1 MCRGIQYLLTHLS
14 PFREETDINRGNIKY
29 KNQKSF
35 ETRFYI
41 QTMTFFFLSR
51 VAFTNTN
58 TRIRW
63 RAWWRVEEDAIRG
76 KEHEERGRGIVM
88 YRDRSHDRPGQGRA
102 PRQVPKQVYTRV
114 PTLCL
119 LFSPSLFFPP
129 ICFLG
134 VGIIRGIR
142 GRRGEGKGRKLVR

>member
-1 MCRGIQYLLTHLS
+1 MWR
-14 PFREETDINRGNIKY
+14 NRRVS
-29 KNQKSF
+29 KSF
-35 ETRFYI
+35 YVQTFSLYPGLRSPTRK
-41 QTMTFFFLSR
+41 
-51 VAFTNTN
+51 VA
-58 TRIRW
+58 TR
-63 RAWWRVEEDAIRG
+63 WRVEEDAIRG

-114 PTLCL
+114 PTRP

-129 ICFLG
+129 VCFLG

-142 GRRGEGKGRKLVR
+142 GRRGRTQISSLG